1 MNEIDWIDN
10 PLKNF
15 VSAIR
20 TQADGTTFQEL
31 YPFGDGEAQR
41 QLSYTRAP
49 VVASAVRW
57 LVGEPAVCNLDGVA
71 AVLACHAD
79 FWYLIGGL
87 GHFLNVMYFPK
98 YPILIAVIV
107 RAPQGCEPGFL
118 FHSHRPSLLYE
129 DCCRTSVCANHPTVR
144 KGCSLL
150 LVSRGELIDPSRC
163 PKPSLGNAQ
172 PFDGPGPIGAGLCRT
187 SP

>member
-1 MNEIDWIDN
+1 
-10 PLKNF
+10 L
-15 VSAIR
+15 R
-20 TQADGTTFQEL
+20 
-31 YPFGDGEAQR
+31 
-41 QLSYTRAP
+41 YTRAP
-49 VVASAVRW
+49 VVAPAVRW

-79 FWYLIGGL
+79 FWCLIGRL
-87 GHFLNVMYFPK
+87 GHFLNVMYFPN

-118 FHSHRPSLLYE
+118 FHCHSPSLLYE
-129 DCCRTSVCANHPTVR
+129 DCWGTSVCANHPAER

-150 LVSRGELIDPSRC
+150 LLSRELIAPSRC
-163 PKPSLGNAQ
+163 PKPSLGNEH
-172 PFDGPGPIGAGLCRT
+172 PFDGPGPIGVELCRT